1 MTLTVLKHAAFK
13 VRSVNHG
20 TKKTDKNRYCG
31 PAVLSI
37 MSGITTGEASR
48 LIRNLF
54 PYVHA
59 VRGTSTHQ
67 VSEAFQNLGIR
78 MSRVSYRTS
87 NSSKPTLTGWLRQ
100 TVEERTAGR
109 VFLVVAG
116 NHWQII
122 TGRRY
127 ICGISGELVSIKS
140 KIVKRRA
147 RVTEV
152 HELRPI
158 ANDGK
163 IRINLDLIT
172 KPQSKKRNNCY
183 NRVRKLISDNPDV
196 GLSYEIERH
205 YDETNYWVSS
215 GLDDLIYEIVEDV
228 DHSAHGD
235 AGANNDGRFCHD
247 WSDVEQCMANLIEFH
262 EKWGHLKK

>member
-1 MTLTVLKHAAFK
+1 MTLTALKHAAFK

-54 PYVHA
+54 PTVHA
-59 VRGTSTHQ
+59 VRGTSSHQ
-67 VSEAFQNLGIR
+67 VKVAYENLGIR

-87 NSSKPTLTGWLRQ
+87 NASKPTLTGWLRQ

-109 VFLVVAG
+109 VFLGVAG

-127 ICGISGELVSIKS
+127 ICGIVKELVSIKD
-140 KIVKRRA
+140 KQVKRRA
-147 RVTEV
+147 RVSEV
-152 HELRPI
+152 YELTPI
-158 ANDGK
+158 ASDGK
-163 IRINLDLIT
+163 IRINLDLIA
-172 KPQSKKRNNCY
+172 KPQSKKRDACY
-183 NRVRKLISDNPDV
+183 NRVQKLISDNPDV
-196 GLSYEIERH
+196 GLSYDVERGYH
-205 YDETNYWVSS
+205 DTQYWVNSD
-215 GLDDLIYEIVEDV
+215 LDELIYELVKDS
-228 DHSAHGD
+228 DHPACAD
-235 AGANNDGRFCHD
+235 AEANNDGRCCYD
-247 WSDVEQCMANLIEFH
+247 WYEVEQCMLELVTFH